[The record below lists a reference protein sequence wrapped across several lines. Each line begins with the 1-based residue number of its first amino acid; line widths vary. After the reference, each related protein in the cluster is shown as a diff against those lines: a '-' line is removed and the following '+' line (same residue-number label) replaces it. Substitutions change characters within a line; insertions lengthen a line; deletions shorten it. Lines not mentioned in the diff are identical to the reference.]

1 MFILETL
8 NFVVDILKV
17 PSVLVGLIALI
28 GLVAQKKAFSDV
40 VKGTIKTIL
49 GFIVLGGGAT
59 VLVGSLNPLGGMFE
73 HAFNIQGI
81 IPNNEAIVS
90 IALEK
95 YGASTA
101 LIMAFGMVANIVV
114 ARFTR
119 LKYIFLTG
127 HHTFYMACMIGVIL
141 TVAGFEGVGLVFTG
155 SLILGLVMA
164 FFPALA
170 QRYMRRIT
178 GTDDIAFGH
187 FGTLGYVLSGWI
199 GSLCGKGSRSTE
211 EMNLPKN
218 LSFLRD
224 SSISISLTMMI
235 IYLIMA
241 VSAGREYVEATF
253 SGGQNYLVYAIIM
266 AITFAAGVFI
276 ILQGVRLILAEIV
289 PAFTG
294 FSEKLVPNAR
304 PALDCPVVY
313 PYAPNAVLIGFLFSF
328 LGGLVGLFLLGQMKL
343 VLILPGVV
351 PHFFTGATAGVFGN
365 ATGGRRGAMI
375 GAFANGLLITFLP
388 VLLLP
393 VLGAIGFANTTFS
406 DADFGV
412 IGILLGNLA
421 RYLSP
426 MAITGLVV
434 ALFALLVAYNV
445 LAKNKKATAEVQEN
459 SGRMNVTEITQL
471 ARDIRVAT
479 LKSLNHLGFGHYG
492 GSMSVVETLAVLYG
506 AVMKIDPADPDW
518 PERDYFVLSKGHAG
532 PALYSTLA
540 IKGYFPREE
549 LNTLN
554 QNGTRLPSHPDRL
567 KTRGVDATTGSLG
580 QGISIA
586 GGMALSHKLARR
598 PNRVFCIVG
607 DGELNEGQCW
617 EAFQF
622 IAHHRLNNLTVFI
635 DWNKQQLDGE
645 LEEIINPF
653 DLEGKFRA
661 FGFDVVTVK
670 GDDIAGLLAVV
681 QPVLPADARPR
692 VVILDSIKG
701 QGVPYLEQLTNSHH
715 LRLTDGMKQTLNEA
729 IHQLEVMHD

>member
-224 SSISISLTMMI
+224 SSISISLTMM
-235 IYLIMA
+235 
-241 VSAGREYVEATF
+241 
-253 SGGQNYLVYAIIM
+253 
-266 AITFAAGVFI
+266 
-276 ILQGVRLILAEIV
+276 
-289 PAFTG
+289 
-294 FSEKLVPNAR
+294 
-304 PALDCPVVY
+304 
-313 PYAPNAVLIGFLFSF
+313 
-328 LGGLVGLFLLGQMKL
+328 LGQMKL

-459 SGRMNVTEITQL
+459 SGAKE
-471 ARDIRVAT
+471 
-479 LKSLNHLGFGHYG
+479 
-492 GSMSVVETLAVLYG
+492 
-506 AVMKIDPADPDW
+506 
-518 PERDYFVLSKGHAG
+518 
-532 PALYSTLA
+532 
-540 IKGYFPREE
+540 
-549 LNTLN
+549 
-554 QNGTRLPSHPDRL
+554 
-567 KTRGVDATTGSLG
+567 
-580 QGISIA
+580 
-586 GGMALSHKLARR
+586 
-598 PNRVFCIVG
+598 
-607 DGELNEGQCW
+607 
-617 EAFQF
+617 
-622 IAHHRLNNLTVFI
+622 
-635 DWNKQQLDGE
+635 
-645 LEEIINPF
+645 
-653 DLEGKFRA
+653 
-661 FGFDVVTVK
+661 
-670 GDDIAGLLAVV
+670 
-681 QPVLPADARPR
+681 
-692 VVILDSIKG
+692 
-701 QGVPYLEQLTNSHH
+701 
-715 LRLTDGMKQTLNEA
+715 
-729 IHQLEVMHD
+729 